1 MPTKKRMDRM
11 LEVLSKRQNDIVV
24 VLENVHDPHN
34 VSAVLRTCD
43 AIGILDIYLIYHSGQ
58 KFPQL
63 NNKSSGRVRKWMMVH
78 KFTSVTECF
87 AELKSKGFSI
97 LSTYVGN
104 GTKSVYNVDYTQKV
118 AFVFGNEHEGV
129 TNEVLDSSDSKIV
142 IPQVGFAES
151 LNISVACS
159 ICLYEAFRQKNIAGH
174 YDIPKLDSSEQKMIL
189 ESWSG

>member
-1 MPTKKRMDRM
+1 MPTKKRMERM
-11 LEVLSKRQNDIVV
+11 LEVLAKRQNDIVV

-43 AIGILDIYLIYHSGQ
+43 AVGILDIYLVYHSGQ

-78 KFTSVTECF
+78 KFTSVTDCF
-87 AELKSKGFSI
+87 EELKSKGFTV
-97 LSTYVGN
+97 LSTYVSEE
-104 GTKSVYNVDYTQKV
+104 TKSIYEIDYTQKV

-129 TNEVLDSSDSKIV
+129 TKEVLDNSDFIIT

-159 ICLYEAFRQKNIAGH
+159 VCLYEAFRQKKLSGH
-174 YDIPKLDSSEQKMIL
+174 YDSPKLDSYEQKLIL
-189 ESWSG
+189 DSWST

>member
-1 MPTKKRMDRM
+1 MPTEKRMQRM

-43 AIGILDIYLIYHSGQ
+43 AIGILDIFLVYHSGQ

-63 NNKSSGRVRKWMMVH
+63 NNKSSGRVRKWMIVH
-78 KFTSVTECF
+78 KFTSIQECF
-87 AELKSKGFSI
+87 KELKELGFTI
-97 LSTYVGN
+97 VSTNVGAN
-104 GTKSVYNVDYTQKV
+104 SKSVYDIDFSQKI
-118 AFVFGNEHEGV
+118 ALVFGNEHEGIS
-129 TNEVLDSSDSKIV
+129 TEVKDSSDSVIF

-159 ICLYEAFRQKNIAGH
+159 ICLYEAFRQKNILGH
-174 YDIPKLDSSEQKMIL
+174 YSSPKLDTNEQNHIL
-189 ESWSG
+189 KIWNS